1 MAALGGPDADVLP
14 GTAALPLAGE
24 GAEAINGDGKRR
36 RPAAPDAVA
45 AAAGAHTRAEMFHK
59 GLASTL
65 WTAKRHIDPTG
76 WRARRPS
83 TRTSTGRQDWQ
94 QWP

>member
-1 MAALGGPDADVLP
+1 MTALDGPDADVLP

-24 GAEAINGDGKRR
+24 GAEAINGNSKRR

-45 AAAGAHTRAEMFHK
+45 AAARARTEMFHK

-65 WTAKRHIDPTG
+65 WMAKRHIDPAG
-76 WRARRPS
+76 WRARRPN
-83 TRTSTGRQDWQ
+83 THTPTSRQDWR